1 MPRIVPPLTS
11 TQIKN
16 VRPSAKPT
24 TMFDG
29 VETGLHVLVQP
40 NGTRIF
46 RLKIKIDGKDRR
58 LTLGTFPDMSLAEA
72 REAAGKI
79 KKQVKQGIDPTA
91 PVVVNT
97 FEKVAFKFIE
107 WKEQVLRAEATIRKY
122 RECLKN
128 DLLPSIGNKDI
139 ASIHTAEIVPLL
151 ERINKRSNSL
161 AIKNQELIG
170 MIIKYAVQ
178 RGFRPPY
185 TQLDL
190 SGLIPRKPRTP
201 KVIPKDIAATFKRID
216 EYPESVMRFAMK
228 LQFYGFLR
236 SSETMGAQW
245 SEIEFNK
252 KEWLI
257 PKERMKMRRPH
268 VVPLARQAIEL
279 LKELKKIT
287 GDTPY
292 LFPSLH
298 NENAMCG
305 DALSKA
311 FRSLNL
317 VIVPHGCRT
326 AAGTW
331 MRNNRFAPHLV
342 ESQLSHVERNQ
353 VSAAYQDKP
362 EFMYLEE
369 RHPMMQAWADHL
381 FSKVYLTTNQGVGR
395 SNRSGRTINS
405 MG

>member
-1 MPRIVPPLTS
+1 MMVTAIYVLPKMPKVIPPLTS
-11 TQIKN
+11 IQIKN
-16 VRPSAKPT
+16 ARPSAKPT

-29 VETGLHVLVQP
+29 METGLHLLIQP
-40 NGTRIF
+40 NGTKTF
-46 RLKIKIDGKDRR
+46 RLKIQIGGKDRR

-72 REAAGKI
+72 RQEASKN

-97 FEKVAFKFIE
+97 FERVANKFIE
-107 WKEQVLRAEATIRKY
+107 WKESVLRAEATIRKY

-128 DLLPSIGNKDI
+128 DLLPTIGNKDI
-139 ASIHTAEIVPLL
+139 ASIHAAEIVPLL
-151 ERINKRSNSL
+151 ERIDKRSNSL
-161 AIKNQELIG
+161 ARKNQELVS
-170 MIIKYAVQ
+170 MVVRFAVQ
-178 RGFRPPY
+178 RGYRPPY

-201 KVIPKDIAATFKRID
+201 KVIPKDIAATFKRTD
-216 EYPESVMRFAMK
+216 EYPESVMRYAMK

-236 SSETMGAQW
+236 SSETMGAEW
-245 SEIEFNK
+245 REFDFKK
-252 KEWLI
+252 KEWHV

-279 LKELKKIT
+279 LKELQKIT
-287 GDTPY
+287 GETPY
-292 LFPSLH
+292 LFPSMH
-298 NENAMCG
+298 NEKAMCG

-342 ESQLSHVERNQ
+342 ESQLSHVEKNE
-353 VSAAYQDKP
+353 VAAAYQNEP
-362 EFMYLEE
+362 HLMYLDE
-369 RHPMMQAWADHL
+369 RHAMMQAWADYL
-381 FSKVYLTTNQGVGR
+381 FSKA
-395 SNRSGRTINS
+395 I
-405 MG
+405 

>member
-1 MPRIVPPLTS
+1 MVTLMVTEDSLLPKMPKVISPLTS

-16 VRPSAKPT
+16 VKPSDKPT

-29 VETGLHVLVQP
+29 METGLHLLIQP
-40 NGTRIF
+40 TGTKTF
-46 RLKIKIDGKDRR
+46 RLKIQIDGKDRR
-58 LTLGTFPDMSLAEA
+58 LTLGSFPDMSLAEA
-72 REAAGKI
+72 REEASKT

-91 PVVVNT
+91 PIVVNT
-97 FEKVAFKFIE
+97 FEMVANKFIE
-107 WKEQVLRAEATIRKY
+107 WKESVLRAEATIRKY

-128 DLLPSIGNKDI
+128 DLLPSIGNKNI

-161 AIKNQELIG
+161 AIKNQELVG
-170 MIIKYAVQ
+170 MVIKYAVQ
-178 RGFRPPY
+178 RGYRPPY

-201 KVIPKDIAATFKRID
+201 KVIPKDIPATFKRIE
-216 EYPESVMRFAMK
+216 EYPEIVMRYAMK

-236 SSETMGAQW
+236 SSETMGAEW
-245 SEIEFNK
+245 EEFDFK
-252 KEWLI
+252 KQEWHV

-268 VVPLARQAIEL
+268 VVPLAKQMINL
-279 LKELKKIT
+279 LKDMKKIT
-287 GDTPY
+287 GETPY

-298 NENAMCG
+298 NEKAMCG

-311 FRSLNL
+311 FRSNNL

-331 MRNNRFAPHLV
+331 MRNNKFAPHLV
-342 ESQLSHVERNQ
+342 ESQLSHVEKSE
-353 VSAAYQDKP
+353 VAAAYQNEP
-362 EFMYLEE
+362 HLLYLEE
-369 RHPMMQAWADHL
+369 RHHMMQAWADYL
-381 FSKVYLTTNQGVGR
+381 FSMSV
-395 SNRSGRTINS
+395 
-405 MG
+405 

>member
-1 MPRIVPPLTS
+1 MPKVVPPLTS

-16 VRPSAKPT
+16 AKPSAKPSA
-24 TMFDG
+24 MFDG
-29 VETGLHVLVQP
+29 METGLHVLVQP
-40 NGTRIF
+40 NGTKIF
-46 RLKIKIDGKDRR
+46 RLKIQIDGKDRR
-58 LTLGTFPDMSLAEA
+58 ITLGTFPDMSLADA
-72 REAAGKI
+72 REEASKT

-91 PVVVNT
+91 PIVVNT
-97 FEKVAFKFIE
+97 FERVAGKFIE
-107 WKEQVLRAEATIRKY
+107 WKEQVLRADATIRKY

-139 ASIHTAEIVPLL
+139 ANIHTAEIVQML

-161 AIKNQELIG
+161 AIKNQELVS

-190 SGLIPRKPRTP
+190 SGVIPRKPRTP
-201 KVIPKDIAATFKRID
+201 KVIPKDIPATFKRID
-216 EYPESVMRFAMK
+216 EYSESVMRYAMK

-236 SSETMGAQW
+236 SSETMGAKW
-245 SEIEFNK
+245 SEFDFKK
-252 KEWLI
+252 KEWYV

-268 VVPLARQAIEL
+268 VVPLARQIINL
-279 LKELKKIT
+279 LLDLQKIT
-287 GDTPY
+287 GGTPY
-292 LFPSLH
+292 LFPSMH
-298 NENAMCG
+298 NEKAMGG

-331 MRNNRFAPHLV
+331 MRNNKFAPHLV
-342 ESQLSHVERNQ
+342 ESQLSHVEKNE
-353 VSAAYQDKP
+353 VAAAYQNEP
-362 EFMYLEE
+362 HLMYLDE
-369 RHPMMQAWADHL
+369 RHAMMKAWADYL
-381 FSKVYLTTNQGVGR
+381 FSKV
-395 SNRSGRTINS
+395 I
-405 MG
+405 

>member
-1 MPRIVPPLTS
+1 MPRVIPPLTS

-16 VRPSAKPT
+16 IRPSVKPIT
-24 TMFDG
+24 IFDG

-40 NGTRIF
+40 NGTKIF

-58 LTLGTFPDMSLAEA
+58 LTLGSFPDMSLAEA
-72 REAAGKI
+72 RIEASRN
-79 KKQVKQGIDPTA
+79 KKQVNRGIDPTV
-91 PVVVNT
+91 PIVVNT
-97 FEKVAFKFIE
+97 FANVAEKFIV
-107 WKEQVLRAEATIRKY
+107 WKESVLRAEATIRKY
-122 RECLKN
+122 RGCLKN

-139 ASIHTAEIVPLL
+139 SSIHAAEIVPLL
-151 ERINKRSNSL
+151 ERIDKRSNSL
-161 AIKNQELIG
+161 ARKCQELVS

-178 RGFRPPY
+178 RGYRPPY

-201 KVIPKDIAATFKRID
+201 KVIPKNVPATFRRID
-216 EYPESVMRFAMK
+216 EYSEPVMRCAMK

-236 SSETMGAQW
+236 SSETMGAEW
-245 SEIEFNK
+245 SEIDFIK
-252 KEWLI
+252 KEWHV
-257 PKERMKMRRPH
+257 PRERMKMRRPH
-268 VVPLARQAIEL
+268 IVPLARQTVEL
-279 LKELKKIT
+279 LKDLKKIT
-287 GDTPY
+287 GETPY

-298 NENAMCG
+298 NEKSMCG

-342 ESQLSHVERNQ
+342 EFQLSHVEKNE
-353 VSAAYQDKP
+353 VAAAYQNEP
-362 EFMYLEE
+362 HLMYLEE
-369 RHPMMQAWADHL
+369 RHAMMQSWAD
-381 FSKVYLTTNQGVGR
+381 YI
-395 SNRSGRTINS
+395 SNPKLATDV
-405 MG
+405 

>member
-1 MPRIVPPLTS
+1 MPKVVPPLTNI
-11 TQIKN
+11 QVKN
-16 VRPSAKPT
+16 ARPTAKPT

-29 VETGLHVLVQP
+29 METGLHLLIQP
-40 NGTRIF
+40 NGTKTF
-46 RLKIKIDGKDRR
+46 RLKIQIDGKDRR
-58 LTLGTFPDMSLAEA
+58 ITLGSFPDMSLAEA
-72 REAAGKI
+72 RVEAAKI
-79 KKQVKQGIDPTA
+79 KKQVKQGIDPTV

-97 FEKVAFKFIE
+97 FEMVAHKFIE

-122 RECLKN
+122 KECLKN

-139 ASIHTAEIVPLL
+139 ANIHTAEIVPLL
-151 ERINKRSNSL
+151 ERINQRSNSL
-161 AIKNQELIG
+161 AIKNQELVG

-178 RGFRPPY
+178 RGYRPPY

-201 KVIPKDIAATFKRID
+201 KLIPKDIAATFKRID
-216 EYPESVMRFAMK
+216 EYPEIVMRYAMK

-245 SEIEFNK
+245 SEIDFK
-252 KEWLI
+252 KAEWHV

-268 VVPLARQAIEL
+268 VVPLVKQAIEL

-287 GDTPY
+287 SETPY

-298 NENAMCG
+298 NEKAMCG

-317 VIVPHGCRT
+317 IIVPHGCRT

-331 MRNNRFAPHLV
+331 MRNNRYAGLMRP
-342 ESQLSHVERNQ
+342 LSCC
-353 VSAAYQDKP
+353 
-362 EFMYLEE
+362 
-369 RHPMMQAWADHL
+369 
-381 FSKVYLTTNQGVGR
+381 
-395 SNRSGRTINS
+395 
-405 MG
+405 

>member
-1 MPRIVPPLTS
+1 M
-11 TQIKN
+11 
-16 VRPSAKPT
+16 
-24 TMFDG
+24 
-29 VETGLHVLVQP
+29 ETGLHILVQP
-40 NGTRIF
+40 NGTKIF

-58 LTLGTFPDMSLAEA
+58 LTLGAFPDMSLAEA
-72 REAAGKI
+72 RDEASKN
-79 KKQVKQGIDPTA
+79 KKQVKQGIDPTE
-91 PVVVNT
+91 PVIANT
-97 FEKVAFKFIE
+97 FEKVAIKFIE
-107 WKEQVLRAEATIRKY
+107 WKEQVLRAETTIRKY
-122 RECLKN
+122 RECLRN
-128 DLLPSIGNKDI
+128 DLLPAIGNKDI
-139 ASIHTAEIVPLL
+139 ASIHTADIVPLL

-161 AIKNQELIG
+161 AIKNQELVG

-178 RGFRPPY
+178 RGYRPPY

-216 EYPESVMRFAMK
+216 EYPETVMRYAMK

-245 SEIEFNK
+245 SEIDFKK

-287 GDTPY
+287 GETLY

-298 NENAMCG
+298 SEKAMCG

-331 MRNNRFAPHLV
+331 MRNNRFAPYLV
-342 ESQLSHVERNQ
+342 ESQLSHVEKNE
-353 VSAAYQDKP
+353 VAAAYQDEP
-362 EFMYLEE
+362 HLLYLEE
-369 RHPMMQAWADHL
+369 RRPMMQAWADYL
-381 FSKVYLTTNQGVGR
+381 FSKVA
-395 SNRSGRTINS
+395 
-405 MG
+405 